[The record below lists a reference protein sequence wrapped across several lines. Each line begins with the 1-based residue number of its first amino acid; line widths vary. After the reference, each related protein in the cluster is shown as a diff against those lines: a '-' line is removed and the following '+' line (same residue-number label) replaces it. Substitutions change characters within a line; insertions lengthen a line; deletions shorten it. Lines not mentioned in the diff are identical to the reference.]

1 MRREPLTPAGTAEAP
16 RGVQEPLPA
25 RSDTRRC
32 HLRNALKVTNPQSG
46 RTDWC
51 CRGRAHQCLGG
62 ARGRPGAARDLCAR
76 NHRTEL
82 HTQELRPLPTRTKGA
97 RSAARARCCACGSG
111 LRFQQP
117 ALGKRWGRCHRH
129 HVHDGLCI
137 IIQHKKSKNNSSLIT
152 ARGGDSPLFG

>member
-1 MRREPLTPAGTAEAP
+1 MRREPLTPAGTSEAP

-32 HLRNALKVTNPQSG
+32 HLCNVLKVTKPQSG

-51 CRGRAHQCLGG
+51 CPGQAHQCLGG

-82 HTQELRPLPTRTKGA
+82 HTQELPHLPTRPEGA

-111 LRFQQP
+111 LRLQKP
-117 ALGKRWGRCHRH
+117 PLGTRWERCHRH
-129 HVHDGLCI
+129 YVHNCLRI
-137 IIQHKKSKNNSSLIT
+137 IIQHKKLKTNSSLIT
-152 ARGGDSPLFG
+152 SRGGDSPPFV